1 MAPDKYSIE
10 QVRSEIE
17 KLNEQIE
24 EIEAEKEIWFV
35 RLKQLQ
41 RKCPH
46 PGGYSYSDRSG
57 VGCYHC
63 PTCGYDS

>member
-1 MAPDKYSIE
+1 MASNYTIE
-10 QVRSEIE
+10 GVLAEIH
-17 KLNEQIE
+17 KLNDQIE
-24 EIEAEKEIWFV
+24 EIEAEKEIWRV

-46 PGGYSYSDRSG
+46 TAGYSYKDMSG